1 MDRIRAV
8 LASLRT
14 LFLGLPRLQQV
25 AIVGAT
31 VAAFGVLGGLFLFAQ
46 QPEMVT
52 VFKGVDQVEAAQIVQ
67 KLKDSRTD
75 YELADGGTTIKVTAA
90 RAQEVKL
97 DMAAAGLPKGG
108 SIGYEI
114 FNQSGLGALGMTE
127 FSQRVSLQ
135 RALEGELSRTIGRLD
150 NVESAQVRL
159 VLPQDKL
166 LTSQQKEPTAA
177 VVIKLKQRALEP
189 VELKPDQVRAIQFLL
204 SRSVEGLKPDN
215 VTIVDN
221 NGVDLTEKMRQI
233 EKRKNDPLLNPQL
246 TNQQRD
252 FQKDIET
259 QMSRQIQEMLEK
271 AVGPNKAL
279 VRVNAQLNWDQI
291 SQDSEFFVPPATVPD
306 ARPNV
311 VRSSQTTTEKF
322 AGPPA
327 ALPVGV
333 PGVPSNVGP
342 GAQAAANL
350 STQSAP
356 VAYEKG
362 DTITNY
368 EISKTVEKL
377 TRAPGALER
386 MTVAVMLDG
395 PMEEIQVQAIERTVA
410 AAAGIKPERGDVVTV
425 ASMPFDKSIQDAQ
438 RKQMQEAAQLEFYYN
453 MAKVGAAVLIS
464 LFVLLFLR
472 SMLARPTVSSVVVG
486 PQPLPGAVPG
496 GAEAALEEGYV
507 EGEDDAYGQYDEYAD
522 DDEDALDDESDEE
535 LPAPEM
541 LEELEA
547 PIEIPEIASPEE
559 ERIREMEERL
569 REAQERRQALEE
581 QVFNLARNNPEALAD
596 LIKTWLEEEEEAR
609 T

>member
-1 MDRIRAV
+1 MDRIGAA
-8 LASLRT
+8 LTSLRT
-14 LFLGLPRLQQV
+14 LFLGLPRVQQI
-25 AIVGAT
+25 AIVGAA
-31 VAAFGVLGGLFLFAQ
+31 VAALAVLGGLFVFAQ

-52 VFKGVDQVEAAQIVQ
+52 VFKGVDQTEAAQIVQ
-67 KLKDSRTD
+67 KLKDSRTV
-75 YELADGGTTIKVTAA
+75 YELSDSGTTIKVPAA

-114 FNQSGLGALGMTE
+114 FNQGGLGALGMTE
-127 FSQRVSLQ
+127 FSQRDSLQ

-150 NVESAQVRL
+150 SVDSAQVRL

-189 VELKPDQVRAIQFLL
+189 VELKPDQVKAIQFLL
-204 SRSVEGLKPDN
+204 SRSVEGLKPQN

-221 NGVDLTEKMRQI
+221 NGVDLTEKMLQA

-252 FQKDIET
+252 FQKDIES
-259 QMSRQIQEMLEK
+259 QMAKQIQEMLEK

-291 SQDSEFFVPPATVPD
+291 SQDSEFFVPPSTVPD

-342 GAQAAANL
+342 GAPAAASL
-350 STQSAP
+350 MTQAAP

-377 TRAPGALER
+377 TKAPGALER
-386 MTVAVMLDG
+386 LTVAVMLDG

-425 ASMPFDKSIQDAQ
+425 ASMPFDKSLQDAQ

-472 SMLARPTVSSVVVG
+472 SMLARPTVSSIVVG

-496 GAEAALEEGYV
+496 ESDVALDEGYV
-507 EGEDDAYGQYDEYAD
+507 DGDDAYDQYDEYAD
-522 DDEDALDDESDEE
+522 DEDDALDEEPEEE

-569 REAQERRQALEE
+569 HEAQERRQALEE

>member
-1 MDRIRAV
+1 M
-8 LASLRT
+8 
-14 LFLGLPRLQQV
+14 G
-25 AIVGAT
+25 
-31 VAAFGVLGGLFLFAQ
+31 
-46 QPEMVT
+46 
-52 VFKGVDQVEAAQIVQ
+52 
-67 KLKDSRTD
+67 
-75 YELADGGTTIKVTAA
+75 
-90 RAQEVKL
+90 
-97 DMAAAGLPKGG
+97 
-108 SIGYEI
+108 
-114 FNQSGLGALGMTE
+114 
-127 FSQRVSLQ
+127 
-135 RALEGELSRTIGRLD
+135 
-150 NVESAQVRL
+150 
-159 VLPQDKL
+159 
-166 LTSQQKEPTAA
+166 
-177 VVIKLKQRALEP
+177 
-189 VELKPDQVRAIQFLL
+189 
-204 SRSVEGLKPDN
+204 
-215 VTIVDN
+215 
-221 NGVDLTEKMRQI
+221 
-233 EKRKNDPLLNPQL
+233 
-246 TNQQRD
+246 
-252 FQKDIET
+252 
-259 QMSRQIQEMLEK
+259 RQIQEMLEK

-291 SQDSEFFVPPATVPD
+291 TQDSEFFVPPSTVPD

-322 AGPPA
+322 AGAPA
-327 ALPVGV
+327 ALPAGV

-342 GAQAAANL
+342 GAQAAANI
-350 STQSAP
+350 SAQSAP

-377 TRAPGALER
+377 TKAPGALER

-486 PQPLPGAVPG
+486 PQSLPGAVPG
-496 GAEAALEEGYV
+496 QSDAALDEGYV
-507 EGEDDAYGQYDEYAD
+507 DGEDDAYGEYDEYAD
-522 DDEDALDDESDEE
+522 DEDQDALDGDGSEEE

>member
-1 MDRIRAV
+1 
-8 LASLRT
+8 
-14 LFLGLPRLQQV
+14 
-25 AIVGAT
+25 
-31 VAAFGVLGGLFLFAQ
+31 
-46 QPEMVT
+46 
-52 VFKGVDQVEAAQIVQ
+52 
-67 KLKDSRTD
+67 
-75 YELADGGTTIKVTAA
+75 
-90 RAQEVKL
+90 
-97 DMAAAGLPKGG
+97 
-108 SIGYEI
+108 
-114 FNQSGLGALGMTE
+114 
-127 FSQRVSLQ
+127 
-135 RALEGELSRTIGRLD
+135 
-150 NVESAQVRL
+150 
-159 VLPQDKL
+159 
-166 LTSQQKEPTAA
+166 
-177 VVIKLKQRALEP
+177 
-189 VELKPDQVRAIQFLL
+189 
-204 SRSVEGLKPDN
+204 
-215 VTIVDN
+215 
-221 NGVDLTEKMRQI
+221 
-233 EKRKNDPLLNPQL
+233 
-246 TNQQRD
+246 
-252 FQKDIET
+252 
-259 QMSRQIQEMLEK
+259 MLEK

-291 SQDSEFFVPPATVPD
+291 SQDSEFFVPPSTVPD

-311 VRSSQTTTEKF
+311 VRSSPTTTEKF

-342 GAQAAANL
+342 GAQAAASL
-350 STQSAP
+350 TTQAAP

-377 TRAPGALER
+377 TKAPGAVER
-386 MTVAVMLDG
+386 LAVAVMLDG

-425 ASMPFDKSIQDAQ
+425 ASMPFDKSLQDAQ

-496 GAEAALEEGYV
+496 EAEALEEGYV
-507 EGEDDAYGQYDEYAD
+507 DGDDGYGQYDEYASD
-522 DDEDALDDESDEE
+522 DDEMLGEEPEE

-596 LIKTWLEEEEEAR
+596 MIKTWLEEEEEAR